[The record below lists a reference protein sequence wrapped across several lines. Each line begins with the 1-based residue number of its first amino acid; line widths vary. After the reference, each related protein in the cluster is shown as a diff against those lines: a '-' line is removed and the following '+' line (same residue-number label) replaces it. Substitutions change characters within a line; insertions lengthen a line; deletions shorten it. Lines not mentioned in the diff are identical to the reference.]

1 MLPHQDITGHFTH
14 FIHQEWS
21 VLKELKNYQAL
32 LDSFT
37 EYDEKW
43 AQCDTVL
50 VLGTGGSSLGARA
63 LCSLKYKEDKR
74 KIIFI
79 DNIDS
84 DYFSHTLES
93 INPKKCIVLVI
104 SKSGNTPETLMQLSC
119 LMDQWKSLSF
129 NWEQQSLC
137 ITENSDNALR
147 HLAKTYHL
155 PILDHPSDVGGR
167 FSVFTIVGLFPSFL
181 AGINCQEFCKGAL
194 DALPKTSNEDQHPA
208 VLGASSFASFY
219 EKGIHE
225 LVIMVYCNRL
235 LHFADWSIQLW
246 SESLGKKTSEGQR
259 KGPSII
265 KALGATDQHS
275 QLQLFIDGPENKY
288 FAFYTLEKH
297 KNIPSKNMEIDH
309 PVLKKLEGKSM
320 EELMMAEQKATID
333 VLRAHKKPIR
343 HTELEILDEYV
354 LGTLMMNSM
363 LEVIYIA
370 QLWNIDAFNQ
380 PAVEEGKIKAYEYLE
395 KYGQ

>member
-1 MLPHQDITGHFTH
+1 MLQKQDTTNRFTH

-21 VLKELKNYQAL
+21 VVRELKNYQNL

-37 EYDEKW
+37 QYDEKW
-43 AQCDTVL
+43 AKYDTVL

-63 LCSLKYKEDKR
+63 LCSLKYTENKR

-84 DYFSHTLES
+84 DFFSHTLAF
-93 INPKKCIVLVI
+93 IDPKKCIVLVI

-119 LMDQWKSLSF
+119 LMDHWKELPF

-137 ITENSDNALR
+137 ITENSHNALCY
-147 HLAKTYHL
+147 LAKTYNL
-155 PILDHPSDVGGR
+155 PILDHPNDVGGR
-167 FSVFTIVGLFPSFL
+167 FSVFTVVGLFPSFL
-181 AGINCQEFCKGAL
+181 AGMNCQEFCKGAL
-194 DALPKTSNEDQHPA
+194 DAVPKTDNAEQHPA

-219 EKGIHE
+219 EKGIQE

-265 KALGATDQHS
+265 KALGTTDQHS

-288 FAFYTLEKH
+288 FTFYTLEKH
-297 KNIPSKNMEIDH
+297 KNIPSKNMGIDH
-309 PVLKKLEGKSM
+309 PALKKLEGKSM
-320 EELMMAEQKATID
+320 EDLMIAEQKATID
-333 VLRAHKKPIR
+333 VLRVHQKPIR
-343 HTELEILDEYV
+343 HIEIEVLDEYV

-395 KYGQ
+395 KYAQ